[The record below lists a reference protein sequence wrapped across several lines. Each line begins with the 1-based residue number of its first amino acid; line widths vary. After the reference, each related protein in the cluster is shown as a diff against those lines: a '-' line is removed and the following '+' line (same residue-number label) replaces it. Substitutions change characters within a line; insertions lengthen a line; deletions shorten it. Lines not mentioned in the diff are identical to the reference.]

1 MKWHHVILW
10 VHYAVYLRRKCFKGL
25 LLLLK
30 VRMPVVDASNP
41 ADHMP
46 NTSLVKVDLVFLE
59 CRNDRLTA
67 VGEDETFSFALS
79 VGHEWARGKSTPRL
93 HQYKQRCRTE
103 WPNTINLGLVPRRR
117 QCPNL
122 AVYLTPSHFSSLR
135 TSCGGK

>member
-1 MKWHHVILW
+1 
-10 VHYAVYLRRKCFKGL
+10 
-25 LLLLK
+25 
-30 VRMPVVDASNP
+30 MPVIDAPNA
-41 ADHMP
+41 ADDMAKASLCDIGVNASTAHQAPRRPPKIMNSP
-46 NTSLVKVDLVFLE
+46 SGHSTGLVKVELVFPE
-59 CRNDRLTA
+59 CRDDRLTA
-67 VGEDETFSFALS
+67 VCEDETVSVALS
-79 VGHEWARGKSTPRL
+79 VGHEWARGKSSPRL